1 MAINFLSTV
10 DFNGNQIDGA
20 AIQNLASDPITGVL
34 GQLIFNTSS
43 SLLKVCTTA
52 QAGGSDAVYTSVDS
66 GAGVQSLTLASG
78 TNPLLLTGTAAD
90 PIIGIGQ
97 ASASA
102 NGYLSST
109 DWSTFDG
116 KSGTVGTVTSVSGG
130 TGISVS
136 GSASVT
142 PTVNVDYSGADNFIL
157 AATDG
162 SSVSVASTD
171 KLVISDDSDN
181 DVKFVNISQITAA
194 IGGGTVT
201 DFSASFAGTA
211 FTATVTDSSTTPDL
225 AITANGAS
233 TDYVNGVGN
242 FVALST
248 IPGTSDTLYTLG
260 KAAASA
266 DIVLNANGTAQDSI
280 QFKGTTNEI
289 SIDISTADEYVIGMP
304 DDVTIGKDLT
314 VSGSLSVSS
323 AATVDQLVVT
333 QKGTSA
339 ATAGSDSSTTLTTKG
354 YVEGLLTGQLVYA
367 GGYDASANPPTGAA
381 ILQGFTYVVTVAGS
395 GAGGTYWTTPLA
407 IGDLIIALQDDPS
420 TEANWTEV
428 NKNVTEA
435 TLTTI
440 GEGNVNA
447 GEGIDVSY
455 SNGTATVSGENSSA
469 SNKGIVI
476 VDGGTGITVNY
487 NAGTAEIVADN
498 NGTVTSVSAGVG
510 LALSGTG
517 SVAPTISA
525 EYTGASNIVLDA
537 PSTATGTL
545 SGSDSI
551 LVSSD
556 STGNVFDSSISNLP
570 FTNNQG
576 DITGVTVTAPI
587 TGGGTS
593 GSVGIGIDNA
603 SLTAIGASRVAAGT
617 GIGVSVSNGVFTV
630 TNNDPGSSASSGKRY
645 SLGAS
650 SGAVTKN
657 AAAGGAQSW
666 TIDTSTDLGKSDAK
680 DVMAQVIQS
689 TGGATVYADVTRS
702 SDELTIS
709 FTGAPANDVYEVIL
723 TGI

>member
-52 QAGGSDAVYTSVDS
+52 QAGGSDAIYTSVDS

-90 PIIGIGQ
+90 PVIGIGQ

-109 DWSTFDG
+109 DWSTFNG

-142 PTVNVDYSGADNFIL
+142 PTVNVDYAGADNVIL

-162 SSVSVASTD
+162 TGISVASTD
-171 KLVISDDSDN
+171 KLIISDN
-181 DVKFVNISQITAA
+181 DDSNAKYVNISQITAA

-201 DFSASFAGTA
+201 DFSSSFAGTA
-211 FTATVTDSSTTPDL
+211 FTATVTNSTTAPDL

-266 DIVLNANGTAQDSI
+266 DIVLNANGTAQDQI

-323 AATVDQLVVT
+323 LATVDQLVVT

-354 YVEGLLTGQLVYA
+354 YVEGLLTGQLIYA
-367 GGYDASANPPTGAA
+367 GGYDASANPPSGAA

-395 GAGGTYWTTPLA
+395 GTGGTYWSTPLA
-407 IGDLIIALQDDPS
+407 IGDLIIALQDNPS

-447 GEGIDVSY
+447 GAGIDVSY
-455 SNGTATVSGENSSA
+455 SNGTATVAGEDSSA

-487 NAGTAEIVADN
+487 NAGTAEIVSDN
-498 NGTVTSVSAGVG
+498 NGTVTSVG
-510 LALSGTG
+510 LSIDNSSALSVGAASTPVTG
-517 SVAPTISA
+517 SGVLDLEWQGDSSEYVDGSGALQDFPTI
-525 EYTGASNIVLDA
+525 
-537 PSTATGTL
+537 P
-545 SGSDSI
+545 
-551 LVSSD
+551 
-556 STGNVFDSSISNLP
+556 
-570 FTNNQG
+570 QG
-576 DITGVTVTAPI
+576 DITKVDVTSPI

-593 GSVGIGIDNA
+593 GDITIGIDNA
-603 SLTAIGASRVAAGT
+603 SLTAIGAARVAAGT

-702 SDELTIS
+702 TDELTIS